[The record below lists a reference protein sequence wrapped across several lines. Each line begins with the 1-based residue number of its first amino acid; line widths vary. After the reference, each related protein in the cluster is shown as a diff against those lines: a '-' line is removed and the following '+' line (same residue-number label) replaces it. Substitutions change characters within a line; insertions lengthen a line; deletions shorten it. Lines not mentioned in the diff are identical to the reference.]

1 MQRICKIYLS
11 WIIYRFVG
19 GRIMK
24 LTARDEKII
33 EYIKTVSVADTTTLN
48 EIFFN
53 NSTRSCQRRMKLLT
67 DAKLVKRLERKYLNQ
82 EYVYYV
88 SRVPKQLEH
97 KLLFS
102 QLVGKMHSVGA
113 EIIKVKSPLCVCNII
128 ADGFV
133 VYKLNDRVR
142 MALVEVERSKEFD
155 KDKYIEIANVK
166 EFKDMFP
173 VKPLIVVLSD
183 NKPVNMDLF
192 KIINIKTDFSDIN
205 NIF

>member
-1 MQRICKIYLS
+1 
-11 WIIYRFVG
+11 
-19 GRIMK
+19 MK

-113 EIIKVKSPLCVCNII
+113 EIIKVKSPLCVGNII